1 MKQIAPATDQIEQ
14 REKNREMLRNA
25 GLDPY
30 GSRFQLT
37 HSINALLEKYNTLQ
51 ADDVSDEP
59 VTVSGRL
66 MAIRGHGKDAFA
78 DLVDL
83 SGKIQIHFK
92 ADLLGDNYR
101 ILEWLDLGDLIGIS
115 GTMFRTKRG
124 ELTIKVGS
132 CIPLGKCLH
141 PLPEKWHGLKDV
153 EIRYRQRYLD
163 LFVNPEIRKVF
174 VLRSRMISEIRR
186 FLDSRDFLEVETPV
200 MATIAGGAAAR
211 PFITHHNALD
221 IDLYL
226 RIATELYLKRLIV
239 GGMER
244 VYEIG
249 RIFRNEGISTR
260 HNPEFTMMEL
270 YQAYADY
277 NDMMELTESLIGH
290 LAIMLLGTYEAPYG
304 DKVLNLKPAFKRL
317 SFASG
322 LMQYGNIQ
330 LSEIRTIEGARN
342 TATRLNV
349 PFAPNDDPAHLMEK
363 IFEVVVEPHLEQ
375 PTFIIDYP
383 IELSPLAKRKTDDPN
398 MTYRFELF
406 IAHSEIANAFSEL
419 NDPLDQRSRFVEQQ
433 AKRDKGDTEA
443 HEMDED
449 YVTALEYGMP
459 PTGGL
464 GIGIDRLVMLLTN
477 SQSIR
482 DVILFPLL
490 KPTTQH

>member
-1 MKQIAPATDQIEQ
+1 MKQVVPATDQIEQ
-14 REKNREMLRNA
+14 RKKNCEMLKNA
-25 GLDPY
+25 GFDPY

-37 HSINALLEKYNTLQ
+37 HSIKALLEKYNALQ
-51 ADDVSDEP
+51 IDDVSDEL

-66 MAIRGHGKDAFA
+66 MAIRGHGKAAFA

-92 ADLLGDNYR
+92 ADLLGENYR
-101 ILEWLDLGDLIGIS
+101 VLEWLDLGDLIGIS

-124 ELTIKVGS
+124 ELTIKVES
-132 CIPLGKCLH
+132 CTPLSKCLH

-163 LFVNPEIRKVF
+163 LFVNPEVRELF
-174 VLRSRMISEIRR
+174 VLRSRIISEIRR
-186 FLDSRDFLEVETPV
+186 FLDARNFLEVETPV

-211 PFITHHNALD
+211 PFVTHHNALD

-277 NDMMELTESLIGH
+277 NDMIELTESLIGH
-290 LAIMLLGTYEAPYG
+290 LAGTLLGSYEVSYG
-304 DKVLNLKPAFKRL
+304 EKVLNLKPPFNRL

-322 LMQYGNIQ
+322 LFKYGNISI
-330 LSEIRTIEGARN
+330 SEIRTIEGARN
-342 TATRLNV
+342 TATRLNI
-349 PFAPNDDPAHLMEK
+349 PFAPNDDPSHLMEK
-363 IFEVVVEPHLEQ
+363 IFEAVVEPHLEQ

-383 IELSPLAKRKTDDPN
+383 IELSPLAKRKTDDPS

-419 NDPLDQRSRFVEQQ
+419 NDPLDQRSRFIEQQ
-433 AKRDKGDTEA
+433 TKREKGDLEA

-490 KPTTQH
+490 KPTQQY

>member
-1 MKQIAPATDQIEQ
+1 MQVEVTDQVKQ
-14 REKNREMLRNA
+14 RVEHLQSLKENNFK
-25 GLDPY
+25 PY
-30 GSRFQLT
+30 GERFICSHTIKDVLV
-37 HSINALLEKYNTLQ
+37 KYQDLQ
-51 ADDVSDEP
+51 GDKSTE
-59 VTVSGRL
+59 TVILAGRL
-66 MAIRGHGKDAFA
+66 MALRGHGKAAFA

-83 SGKIQIHFK
+83 SGKIQLHFK
-92 ADLLGDNYR
+92 SDLLGEKYR
-101 ILEWLDLGDLIGIS
+101 IMEWMDLGDAVGVSGIV
-115 GTMFRTKRG
+115 FRTKRG
-124 ELTIKVGS
+124 ELTVEVQS
-132 CIPLGKCLH
+132 FTPLTKCLH

-153 EIRYRQRYLD
+153 EVRYRQRYLD
-163 LFVNPEIRKVF
+163 LFVNPEVRNIF

-186 FLDSRDFLEVETPV
+186 FLDERNFLEVETPV
-200 MATIAGGAAAR
+200 MASIAGGAAAR
-211 PFITHHNALD
+211 PFITHHNTLD

-290 LAIMLLGTYEAPYG
+290 LAVTLQGRYEVPFG
-304 DKVLNLKPAFKRL
+304 EKQLNLKPPFTRL
-317 SFASG
+317 GFAEG
-322 LMQYGNIQ
+322 LERYGNIK
-330 LSEIRTIEGARN
+330 LTDIRTIEGAKKAAQN
-342 TATRLNV
+342 LNILV
-349 PFAPNDDPAHLMEK
+349 APSDDSSHIMEK
-363 IFEVVVEPHLEQ
+363 IFEVVVEPNLEQ
-375 PTFIIDYP
+375 PTFIVDYP
-383 IELSPLAKRKTDDPN
+383 IELSPLAKRKDDDPS
-398 MTYRFELF
+398 MAYRFELF
-406 IAHSEIANAFSEL
+406 IANSEIANAFSEL
-419 NDPLDQRSRFVEQQ
+419 NDPEDQRSRFLEQD
-433 AKRDKGDTEA
+433 AKRQKGDAEA

-464 GIGIDRLVMLLTN
+464 GIGIDRLAMLLTN

-490 KPTTQH
+490 KPKAVN